1 MESGLQVLEAQEVQV
16 LQAQHLSQVGVVEEV
31 AMQLSEQQLQMAMM
45 EVQVQ
50 RHRQHRLLM
59 EQEGQLAQD
68 RTEETEQVFRQ
79 MMQWAEEEVE
89 AELVLYIQEEFLQ
102 QVQVETEE
110 FMVRAVEEG
119 EAVMGLG
126 KQIMPEEAELAKQ
139 ELPS

>member
-1 MESGLQVLEAQEVQV
+1 
-16 LQAQHLSQVGVVEEV
+16 
-31 AMQLSEQQLQMAMM
+31 
-45 EVQVQ
+45 
-50 RHRQHRLLM
+50 
-59 EQEGQLAQD
+59 
-68 RTEETEQVFRQ
+68 
-79 MMQWAEEEVE
+79 MMQWAEEEGE

-119 EAVMGLG
+119 EVVMGLG

>member
-16 LQAQHLSQVGVVEEV
+16 LQAQHLSHQEVVEEV

-79 MMQWAEEEVE
+79 MMQWAEGEVE
-89 AELVLYIQEEFLQ
+89 AELVLYIREEFLQ